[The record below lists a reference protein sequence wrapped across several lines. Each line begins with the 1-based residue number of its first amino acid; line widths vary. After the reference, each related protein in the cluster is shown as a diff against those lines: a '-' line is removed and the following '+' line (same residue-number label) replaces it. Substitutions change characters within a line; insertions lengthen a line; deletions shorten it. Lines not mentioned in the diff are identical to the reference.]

1 METKESLSH
10 SRPTESHIEETDI
23 AAQAGEII
31 SYDENGG
38 LSGIVRSPYVLGAAA
53 LASFGGFS
61 FGYGTL
67 LPQRHHK
74 IANIF

>member
-10 SRPTESHIEETDI
+10 SRPTGSHIEETDI

-31 SYDENGG
+31 SYDDNGPA
-38 LSGIVRSPYVLGAAA
+38 GIIRSPYVLGAAA

-61 FGYGTL
+61 FGYGTF
-67 LPQRHHK
+67 LPPSETHHK
-74 IANIF
+74 TC